1 MDARRFVN
9 QYRKFR
15 QIVRDEIGNLE
26 EEIVISLFS
35 LYSRHLGKKSLKEQ
49 NPFNYYQKYMNNT
62 SLDDFA
68 KNFMDYFSYDGLD
81 PDSED
86 NDDMPPNF

>member
-15 QIVRDEIGNLE
+15 QIVRDEIGDLE
-26 EEIVISLFS
+26 EEIVISLFA
-35 LYSRHLGKKSLKEQ
+35 LYGRYLGTKNRQEN
-49 NPFNYYQKYMNNT
+49 NPFNYYNKYMNST
-62 SLDDFA
+62 YLDDFA
-68 KNFMDYFSYDGLD
+68 KNFMDYFKSGGLD
-81 PDSED
+81 PDSDD

>member
-15 QIVRDEIGNLE
+15 QIVRDEIGDLD
-26 EEIVISLFS
+26 EEIVISLFA
-35 LYSRHLGKKSLKEQ
+35 LYGKHLGTKSPQEK
-49 NPFNYYQKYMNNT
+49 NPFNYYQKYMNSTN
-62 SLDDFA
+62 LDDFA
-68 KNFMDYFSYDGLD
+68 KNFMDYFSYSGVD

-86 NDDMPPNF
+86 NDDTPPNF